1 MLLNYKRQYNGNNF
15 QRQCV
20 KTDGEQDGDVQTEMS
35 FLQNQTVISSI
46 DGITHER
53 VKCFPCNRK
62 GYYTNECPDDTEVEQ
77 GVQMLHCNDEECTD
91 EEEYDSHFV
100 FVQKD
105 PRYNSHIPSTWILL
119 DSCSTISIFKT
130 KTHVSNVR
138 KGERT
143 LVAITNGGQQISRHV
158 VDTKVFGQVWFNHKS
173 IANIF
178 SLVNVVKYA
187 RVTMDSSDKN
197 SIFVHRED
205 GMVMEFKQYK
215 SG

>member
-1 MLLNYKRQYNGNNF
+1 
-15 QRQCV
+15 
-20 KTDGEQDGDVQTEMS
+20 
-35 FLQNQTVISSI
+35 
-46 DGITHER
+46 
-53 VKCFPCNRK
+53 
-62 GYYTNECPDDTEVEQ
+62 
-77 GVQMLHCNDEECTD
+77 MLHCNDEEYTD

-119 DSCSTISIFKT
+119 DSCSTMSIFKT
-130 KTHVSNVR
+130 KAYVSNVR

-158 VDTKVFGQVWFNHKS
+158 VDTKVFEQVWFNHKS

-205 GMVMEFKQYK
+205 GMVVEFKQYK